1 MLGMCRGKAEEGESP
16 GMCLPLPVCHPL
28 NWWVRVLN
36 SPSGLP
42 LNPLSEGPS
51 SASQTRE
58 RSGLPLPPPWPG

>member
-1 MLGMCRGKAEEGESP
+1 MLGMCRGRAEEGESP

-42 LNPLSEGPS
+42 LTLSEGHG

-58 RSGLPLPPPWPG
+58 KLGLPLPLSWPG